1 VLSTVR
7 DASDRDYRLFVLSD
21 ATADRDPAVHA
32 FLIEQVFPRQA
43 EVITLAQ
50 LEGLLAAA

>member
-1 VLSTVR
+1 MP
-7 DASDRDYRLFVLSD
+7 SD

-43 EVITLAQ
+43 DVITLAQ
-50 LEGLLAAA
+50 LEGLLAAP